1 MVSHWTGSR
10 NISRARLRW
19 TKELGS
25 ADIPPH
31 QSAFS
36 QLLHSP
42 VDLLLRVDLNLTGGN
57 NIDGGCN
64 VTDEGAEGAILR

>member
-64 VTDEGAEGAILR
+64 VTDEGAERAILR